1 MNCWNDLEW
10 LDSICCLFSEIA
22 RANMKHAYS
31 LVIYPLLLHHSEVL
45 SQTITHTNTQTHPKH
60 TSITRTP
67 WQSDQWVDL
76 WHLPSAC
83 SRSHLRTQFREM
95 NRRNE
100 SKQSFSNLE
109 TVTHLLTNSLS
120 QPIFNKQIYQDQAP
134 LWGMI
139 SQFSTSTS
147 PLQLDLPLVTVGPR

>member
-1 MNCWNDLEW
+1 
-10 LDSICCLFSEIA
+10 
-22 RANMKHAYS
+22 
-31 LVIYPLLLHHSEVL
+31 
-45 SQTITHTNTQTHPKH
+45 
-60 TSITRTP
+60 
-67 WQSDQWVDL
+67 
-76 WHLPSAC
+76 
-83 SRSHLRTQFREM
+83 M

-139 SQFSTSTS
+139 SHFSTSTS